1 MTTPLRGILP
11 WIREHPAY
19 ASLLQQVQAGGSV
32 TQPLMIPARPAVLA
46 ALIADQEEQQRLTL
60 VIVPD
65 SDQGRRLRQAL
76 RLWLEDDPPRLFE
89 FPEPPTLFDEHAPWP
104 PEVILDRVQVLAL
117 LALQRMGVATSPT
130 SSSPPIFVTSARALM
145 QRTLPYRQ
153 FRKAVRHL
161 RVGERVAPTELARH
175 AVAIGYEPVS
185 IIQAP
190 GQVSRRGGILDLYP
204 VQARAPY
211 RIEFFGDEIDT
222 IRAFDPETQRSTPDA
237 RVTEIWLTPAREALP
252 GDGERAVTELNR
264 LLHASEATGYPP
276 PELRQQIE
284 QHIEHLSAG
293 MAFPSLE
300 SYLPYIYEEEQTLLH
315 YFPHLPGDGFLVVDN
330 LDRLSTHWLKLE
342 QQAIRRRERATKR
355 LAGEQGQQHVMAQPH
370 SYVRWASI
378 RQMLNQRATFQWAR
392 RGRRSQA
399 AAAASVDPQALE
411 SAFTAEPHFAG
422 RLPEALG
429 RVRQWINL
437 EDRVV
442 IASRQAARLAELWRE
457 FNPPPVLESLPPA
470 PEQPITFVQ
479 CAAPGGWQLEMGNG
493 AAVRHLLT
501 DEELFGWRPPEPRRK
516 SRRRAAAPAFDVS
529 ELTPGDTVVHEDYGV
544 GVFRGLVI
552 RAVDEIEREYI
563 QVAYAEDDR
572 LFVPVDQADRL
583 TRYVGVEGRREQ
595 LSRLDSARWQRVK
608 ARTQEAADELADELL
623 DLYAARQI
631 MQGYA
636 FSADTDWQREL
647 EAAFPYQE
655 TEDQLRA
662 IEAVKRDMEQP
673 RPMDRL
679 ICGDAGYGKTEVA
692 LRAAFKA
699 AMDNKQVAML
709 VPTTVLAQQHHQT
722 FITRLASYPV
732 QVELLSRFRT
742 GSEQRKVLHELREG
756 TVDIVIGTHRL
767 LQKDIAFKDL
777 GLVIIDEEQRFG
789 VAHKERLKQMR
800 TQVDVL
806 TLSATPI
813 PRTLYMALTGAR
825 DISIIE
831 TPPQERVP
839 ITNYVGPYDTQVVRR
854 AVLREINRGGQIFY
868 VHNRV
873 ETIRSV
879 EKRLQKIVPE
889 ATIGVAHGQMRENKL
904 SEVMLE
910 FTAGKIDLLLATT
923 IIESGLD
930 IPNANTLIIEHA
942 DHFGLAQLYQLRG
955 RVGRGNR
962 RGYAYFFPS
971 RRIKLEAQDRLEAL
985 QDTTS
990 IGGGFSIAL
999 RDLELRGAGELL
1011 GRQQHGHVAAVG
1023 FTLYTQMLEQAVENR
1038 KAEREGQPPPP
1049 PPIGTITIDLPLAV
1063 GLPPDYIADA
1073 KLRLRLYRRLAAI
1086 RHASE
1091 IDQFAEELRDR
1102 FGALPEEAQNL
1113 MYQLELKVL
1122 ARNAN
1127 IPNIAI
1133 QSQQITLQPAWDTE
1147 VAPPQIARLRRR
1159 LADRARL
1166 GRNHIW
1172 LALTPDEAVW
1182 RENLLEVLRVLARW
1196 RQQVGAG

>member
-11 WIREHPAY
+11 WIREHPAS
-19 ASLLQQVQAGGSV
+19 AALRERLQAGGSV

-46 ALIADQEEQQRLTL
+46 ALIADQEEQQRPTL
-60 VIVPD
+60 IIVSD
-65 SDQGRRLRQAL
+65 SDHGRRLRQAL

-104 PEVILDRVQVLAL
+104 PEVVLDRVQVLAL

-130 SSSPPIFVTSARALM
+130 PSAPPIFVTSARALM
-145 QRTLPYRQ
+145 HRTLPYRQ
-153 FRKAVRHL
+153 FRKAVRRL
-161 RVGERVAPTELARH
+161 RVGERVAPPELARH
-175 AVAIGYEPVS
+175 ATAIGYEPVS
-185 IIQAP
+185 IIHAP

-204 VQARAPY
+204 VQARTPY

-222 IRAFDPETQRSTPDA
+222 IRAFDPETQRSTPGE
-237 RVTEIWLTPAREALP
+237 RVAEIWLTPAREALP
-252 GDGERAVTELNR
+252 GDGERAVTELHQ
-264 LLHASEATGYPP
+264 LLHTTADAAYPP

-284 QHIEHLSAG
+284 QHIEHLAAG
-293 MAFPSLE
+293 AAFPSLE
-300 SYLPYIYEEEQTLLH
+300 SYLPYLYAEEQTLLH
-315 YFPHLPGDGFLVVDN
+315 YFPTDGFLVLDN
-330 LDRLSTHWLKLE
+330 IDRLSTHWLKSE
-342 QQAIRRRERATKR
+342 QQAIRQRERAARR
-355 LAGEQGQQHVMAQPH
+355 LDDEQGRQRVMAQPH
-370 SYVRWASI
+370 SYVRWASM
-378 RQMLNQRATFQWAR
+378 RQLLNQRATFQWAR
-392 RGRRSQA
+392 REQRSPDA
-399 AAAASVDPQALE
+399 AANIDPQTLE

-429 RVRQWINL
+429 RVRQWVNL

-457 FNPPPVLESLPPA
+457 FDPPPVLESLPES
-470 PEQPITFVQ
+470 PEQPVAFVQ
-479 CAAPGGWQLEMGNG
+479 CAAPGGWQLEMGDG
-493 AAVRHLLT
+493 ATVRHLLT

-516 SRRRAAAPAFDVS
+516 SRRRAAAPEFDVS

-563 QVAYAEDDR
+563 QLAYAEDDR

-595 LSRLDSARWQRVK
+595 LSRLDSAHWQRVK
-608 ARTQEAADELADELL
+608 ARTQKAADELADELL

-631 MQGYA
+631 TQGYA

-699 AMDNKQVAML
+699 AMDNKQAAML

-742 GSEQRKVLHELREG
+742 GAEQRKVLHGLREG

-839 ITNYVGPYDTQVVRR
+839 ITNYVGPYDRQVVRR

-873 ETIRSV
+873 ETIRSA

-889 ATIGVAHGQMRENKL
+889 ATIAVAHGQMRENKL
-904 SEVMLE
+904 SKVMLE

-930 IPNANTLIIEHA
+930 IPNANTLIIEQA
-942 DHFGLAQLYQLRG
+942 DRFGLAQLYQLRG

-971 RRIKLEAQDRLEAL
+971 RRMKLEAQERLEAL

-1023 FTLYTQMLEQAVENR
+1023 FTLYTKMLERAVENR
-1038 KAEREGQPPPP
+1038 KAERAGQPPPP
-1049 PPIGTITIDLPLAV
+1049 APIGAITIDLPLAV
-1063 GLPPDYIADA
+1063 GLPPDYIDDA

-1091 IDQFAEELRDR
+1091 IDQFEDELRDR

-1113 MYQLELKVL
+1113 MYQLKLKVL
-1122 ARNAN
+1122 ARNAH
-1127 IPNIAI
+1127 IPNITI
-1133 QSQQITLQPAWDTE
+1133 QNQQITLQPEWDTE
-1147 VAPPQIARLRRR
+1147 VDPPQIARLRRR
-1159 LADRARL
+1159 LGDRARL
-1166 GRNHIW
+1166 GRHHIW
-1172 LALTPDEAVW
+1172 LPLTPDAAVW
-1182 RENLLEVLRVLARW
+1182 RENLLEVLRILARW
-1196 RQQVGAG
+1196 GEQVGE

>member
-19 ASLLQQVQAGGSV
+19 ASLLQRIQAGGSV

-46 ALIADQEEQQRLTL
+46 ALIADQEEQQRPTL
-60 VIVPD
+60 IIVPD

-89 FPEPPTLFDEHAPWP
+89 FPEPPTIFDEHAPWP
-104 PEVILDRVQVLAL
+104 PEVILDRVQVLAV

-130 SSSPPIFVTSARALM
+130 PSSPPIFVTSARALM

-153 FRKAVRHL
+153 CRKAVRHL

-190 GQVSRRGGILDLYP
+190 GQISRRGGILDLYP

-222 IRAFDPETQRSTPDA
+222 IRAFDPETQRSTPGE

-264 LLHASEATGYPP
+264 LLHASQATGYPP

-355 LAGEQGQQHVMAQPH
+355 LAGEPGQQHVMTQPH

-392 RGRRSQA
+392 RGRRSPEDT
-399 AAAASVDPQALE
+399 ASVDPQALE
-411 SAFTAEPHFAG
+411 SAFAAEPHFAG

-479 CAAPGGWQLEMGNG
+479 CAAPGGWQLEMGDG

-544 GVFRGLVI
+544 GVFRGLVV

-742 GSEQRKVLHELREG
+742 GSEQRKVLHGLREG

-839 ITNYVGPYDTQVVRR
+839 ITNYVGPYDPQLVRR

-879 EKRLQKIVPE
+879 GKRLQKILPE

-1023 FTLYTQMLEQAVENR
+1023 FTLYTQMLERAVENR

-1063 GLPPDYIADA
+1063 GLPPDYIDDA

-1133 QSQQITLQPAWDTE
+1133 QSQQITLQPEWDTE

-1196 RQQVGAG
+1196 RQQVEAG